1 MMKAAT
7 SELQK
12 VIFQTLSNDA
22 DVKEIVDGRV
32 FDSVPLKAEY
42 PYISLGPMTSDTTLA
57 DCLELDNISIQIDVW
72 SRDVSSAEMREL
84 ANAVRQALT
93 KSDLALEKN
102 GLVLFNHENTR
113 ELRDPDGL
121 TSHAAVNFDVIVER
135 FD

>member
-1 MMKAAT
+1 MKAAT

-12 VIFQTLSNDA
+12 AIIQTLSNDA
-22 DVKEIVDGRV
+22 DVKDIVDGRV
-32 FDSVPLKAEY
+32 FDSVSSEAEY

-72 SRDVSSAEMREL
+72 SREVSSEEMREL
-84 ANAVRQALT
+84 AHAVRQALT
-93 KSDLALEKN
+93 KSDLILEKN

>member
-1 MMKAAT
+1 MKSAT
-7 SELQK
+7 SELQQAI
-12 VIFQTLSNDA
+12 VQTLSNDA

-42 PYISLGPMTSDTTLA
+42 PYVSLGPITSETTLA
-57 DCLELDNISIQIDVW
+57 DCLEIDNISVQIDVW

-121 TSHAAVNFDVIVER
+121 TSHAAVNFEAVVQR

>member
-1 MMKAAT
+1 MKAAT

-12 VIFQTLSNDA
+12 VIIQTLSNDA
-22 DVKEIVDGRV
+22 DVKDIVDGRV

-42 PYISLGPMTSDTTLA
+42 PYISLGPMTSNTTLA
-57 DCLELDNISIQIDVW
+57 DCLELDNISAQIDVW
-72 SRDVSSAEMREL
+72 SRDISSKEMREL

-93 KSDLALEKN
+93 KSELALEKN
-102 GLVLFNHENTR
+102 GLVLFIHESTR

-121 TSHAAVNFDVIVER
+121 TSHAAVNFEAVVQR

>member
-1 MMKAAT
+1 MKAAT

-12 VIFQTLSNDA
+12 VIIQTLSNDE
-22 DVKEIVDGRV
+22 DVKDIVDGRV

-102 GLVLFNHENTR
+102 GLVLFIHENTR

-121 TSHAAVNFDVIVER
+121 TSHAAVIFEAVVQR

>member
-12 VIFQTLSNDA
+12 VIIQTLSNDA

-57 DCLELDNISIQIDVW
+57 DCLELDNISVQIDVW
-72 SRDVSSAEMREL
+72 SREVSSEEMRKL
-84 ANAVRQALT
+84 ANAVRRALT
-93 KSDLALEKN
+93 KTDLALEKN

>member
-1 MMKAAT
+1 MKAAT

-12 VIFQTLSNDA
+12 VIIQTLSNDA
-22 DVKEIVDGRV
+22 DVKEIVDDRV

-72 SRDVSSAEMREL
+72 SREVSSEEMHEL
-84 ANAVRQALT
+84 THAVRRALT
-93 KSDLALEKN
+93 KSDLILEKN
-102 GLVLFNHENTR
+102 GLVLFNHESTR

-135 FD
+135 FY

>member
-1 MMKAAT
+1 MKAAT

-12 VIFQTLSNDA
+12 VIIQTLSDDA

-121 TSHAAVNFDVIVER
+121 TSHASVNFDVIVER

>member
-12 VIFQTLSNDA
+12 AIIQTLSNDA

-72 SRDVSSAEMREL
+72 SRDVSSVEMREL
-84 ANAVRQALT
+84 ANAVRRSLT
-93 KSDLALEKN
+93 KSDLTLEKN

>member
-12 VIFQTLSNDA
+12 VIIQTLSNDA

-32 FDSVPLKAEY
+32 FDSVPKEAEF
-42 PYISLGPMTSDTTLA
+42 PYVSLGPMTSDTTLA

-72 SRDVSSAEMREL
+72 SRDVASEEMREL
-84 ANAVRQALT
+84 ANAVRRALT

-113 ELRDPDGL
+113 ELRDHDGL
-121 TSHAAVNFDVIVER
+121 TSHAAVNFEAVVQR

>member
-1 MMKAAT
+1 MKAAT

-12 VIFQTLSNDA
+12 AIIQTLSNDA
-22 DVKEIVDGRV
+22 DVKDIVDGRV

-42 PYISLGPMTSDTTLA
+42 PYISLGPMTSETTLA
-57 DCLELDNISIQIDVW
+57 DCLELDNISVQIDVW
-72 SRDVSSAEMREL
+72 SCDVSSAEMREL

>member
-1 MMKAAT
+1 MKAAT

-12 VIFQTLSNDA
+12 AIIQALSDDA
-22 DVKEIVDGRV
+22 DVKQIVDGRV
-32 FDSVPLKAEY
+32 FDSVSSEAEY

-72 SRDVSSAEMREL
+72 SRDVSSEEMREL
-84 ANAVRQALT
+84 ANAVRRALT
-93 KSDLALEKN
+93 KSDLTLEKN

-113 ELRDPDGL
+113 ELRDHDGL

-135 FD
+135 FY

>member
-1 MMKAAT
+1 MKAAT

-12 VIFQTLSNDA
+12 VIIQTLSNDA
-22 DVKEIVDGRV
+22 NVKEIVDGRV

-57 DCLELDNISIQIDVW
+57 DCLELDNISVQIDVW
-72 SRDVSSAEMREL
+72 SREVSSEEMREL

-93 KSDLALEKN
+93 KTDLALEKN
-102 GLVLFNHENTR
+102 GLVLFNHESTR

-135 FD
+135 FY

>member
-12 VIFQTLSNDA
+12 AIIQTLSNDA

-32 FDSVPLKAEY
+32 FDRVSSDAEY
-42 PYISLGPMTSDTTLA
+42 PYVSLGPMTSNTTLA
-57 DCLELDNISIQIDVW
+57 DCLELDNISVQIDVW
-72 SRDVSSAEMREL
+72 SRDISSKEMREL
-84 ANAVRQALT
+84 ANVVRQALT
-93 KSDLALEKN
+93 KSELALEKN
-102 GLVLFNHENTR
+102 GLVLFIHESTR

>member
-1 MMKAAT
+1 MKAAT

-12 VIFQTLSNDA
+12 VIIQTLSNDA
-22 DVKEIVDGRV
+22 YVKEIVDGRV

-57 DCLELDNISIQIDVW
+57 DCLELDNISVQIDVW
-72 SRDVSSAEMREL
+72 SREVSSEEMREL
-84 ANAVRQALT
+84 ANAVRQALIKT
-93 KSDLALEKN
+93 DLILEKN
-102 GLVLFNHENTR
+102 GLVLFNHESTR

-135 FD
+135 FY

>member
-1 MMKAAT
+1 MKAAT

-12 VIFQTLSNDA
+12 VIIQTLSNDE
-22 DVKEIVDGRV
+22 DVKDIVDGRV

>member
-12 VIFQTLSNDA
+12 AIIQTLSDDA

-32 FDSVPLKAEY
+32 FDSVSSKAEY

-84 ANAVRQALT
+84 ANAVRRALT
-93 KSDLALEKN
+93 KSDLILEKN
-102 GLVLFNHENTR
+102 GLVLFNHESTR

-121 TSHAAVNFDVIVER
+121 TSHAAVNFEAVVQR

>member
-1 MMKAAT
+1 MKAAT

-12 VIFQTLSNDA
+12 AIIQALSDDA
-22 DVKEIVDGRV
+22 DVKDIVDGRV

-84 ANAVRQALT
+84 ANAVRRALT
-93 KSDLALEKN
+93 KSDLILEKN
-102 GLVLFNHENTR
+102 GLVLFNHESTR

>member
-1 MMKAAT
+1 MKAAT

-12 VIFQTLSNDA
+12 VIIQTLSNDA
-22 DVKEIVDGRV
+22 YVKEIVDGRV

-72 SRDVSSAEMREL
+72 SRDVSSEEMREL

-93 KSDLALEKN
+93 KTDLILEKN
-102 GLVLFNHENTR
+102 GLVLFNHESTR

-135 FD
+135 FY

>member
-12 VIFQTLSNDA
+12 VIIQTLSDDA

-32 FDSVPLKAEY
+32 FDSVPKEAEF
-42 PYISLGPMTSDTTLA
+42 PYVSLGPMTSNTTLA
-57 DCLELDNISIQIDVW
+57 DCLELDNISVQIDVW
-72 SRDVSSAEMREL
+72 SRDISSKEMREL

-93 KSDLALEKN
+93 KSELALEKN
-102 GLVLFNHENTR
+102 GLVLFIHESTR

>member
-12 VIFQTLSNDA
+12 VIIQTLSNDA
-22 DVKEIVDGRV
+22 DVKDIVDGRV

-84 ANAVRQALT
+84 ANAVRRALT
-93 KSDLALEKN
+93 KSDLILEKN

-113 ELRDPDGL
+113 ELRDSDGL
-121 TSHAAVNFDVIVER
+121 TSHAAVNFEAVVQR

>member
-1 MMKAAT
+1 MKAAT

-12 VIFQTLSNDA
+12 AIIQTLSDDA

-32 FDSVPLKAEY
+32 FDSVSKEAEF
-42 PYISLGPMTSDTTLA
+42 PYVSLGPMTSDTTLA

-72 SRDVSSAEMREL
+72 SRDVSSEEMREL
-84 ANAVRQALT
+84 ANAVRRALT
-93 KSDLALEKN
+93 KSDLTLEKN

-113 ELRDPDGL
+113 ELRDTDGL
-121 TSHAAVNFDVIVER
+121 TSHAAVNFEAVVQR

>member
-1 MMKAAT
+1 MKAAT

-12 VIFQTLSNDA
+12 VIIQTLSNDA
-22 DVKEIVDGRV
+22 DVKDIVDSRV
-32 FDSVPLKAEY
+32 FDSVSSEAEY

-57 DCLELDNISIQIDVW
+57 DCLELDNISVQIDVW
-72 SRDVSSAEMREL
+72 SRDVSSEEMREL

-102 GLVLFNHENTR
+102 GLVLFIHESTR
-113 ELRDPDGL
+113 ELRDSDGL

>member
-1 MMKAAT
+1 MKAAT

-12 VIFQTLSNDA
+12 AIIQALSDDA
-22 DVKEIVDGRV
+22 DVKDIVDGRV

-135 FD
+135 FY

>member
-1 MMKAAT
+1 MKAAT

-12 VIFQTLSNDA
+12 VIIQTLSDDA
-22 DVKEIVDGRV
+22 DVKDIVDGRV

-42 PYISLGPMTSDTTLA
+42 PYISLGPMTSDTTFA

>member
-1 MMKAAT
+1 MKAAT

-12 VIFQTLSNDA
+12 VIIQTLSDDA

-32 FDSVPLKAEY
+32 FDSVPKEAEF
-42 PYISLGPMTSDTTLA
+42 PYVSLGPMTSNTTLA
-57 DCLELDNISIQIDVW
+57 DCLELDNISVQIDVW
-72 SRDVSSAEMREL
+72 SRDISSKEMREL

-93 KSDLALEKN
+93 KSELALEKN
-102 GLVLFNHENTR
+102 GLVLFIHESTR

>member
-1 MMKAAT
+1 MKAAT

-12 VIFQTLSNDA
+12 AIIQTLSNDA
-22 DVKEIVDGRV
+22 DVKDIVDGRV

-42 PYISLGPMTSDTTLA
+42 PFISLGPMTSDTTLA
-57 DCLELDNISIQIDVW
+57 DCLELDNISVQIDVW
-72 SRDVSSAEMREL
+72 SCDVSSVEMREL
-84 ANAVRQALT
+84 ANAVRRSLT
-93 KSDLALEKN
+93 KSDLTLEKN

>member
-1 MMKAAT
+1 MKAAT

-12 VIFQTLSNDA
+12 AIIQTLSNDA

-32 FDSVPLKAEY
+32 FDSVPREAEF
-42 PYISLGPMTSDTTLA
+42 PYVSLGPMTSETTLA
-57 DCLELDNISIQIDVW
+57 DCLELDNISVQIDVW
-72 SRDVSSAEMREL
+72 SRDISSKEMREL

-93 KSDLALEKN
+93 KSELALEKN
-102 GLVLFNHENTR
+102 GLVLFIHESTR

-121 TSHAAVNFDVIVER
+121 TSHAAVNFEAVVQR

>member
-12 VIFQTLSNDA
+12 VIIQTLSNDA
-22 DVKEIVDGRV
+22 DVKDIVDGRV

-57 DCLELDNISIQIDVW
+57 DCLEIDNISVQIDVW
-72 SRDVSSAEMREL
+72 SCDVSSVEMREL
-84 ANAVRQALT
+84 ANAVRRALT
-93 KSDLALEKN
+93 KSDLTLEKN

>member
-1 MMKAAT
+1 MKAAT

-12 VIFQTLSNDA
+12 AIIQTLSNDA
-22 DVKEIVDGRV
+22 DVKDIVDGRV

-57 DCLELDNISIQIDVW
+57 DCLELDNISVQIDVW
-72 SRDVSSAEMREL
+72 SREVSSEEMREL
-84 ANAVRQALT
+84 ANAVRRALT
-93 KSDLALEKN
+93 KTDLALEKN
-102 GLVLFNHENTR
+102 GLVLFIHESTR

-121 TSHAAVNFDVIVER
+121 TSHASVNFDVIVER

>member
-12 VIFQTLSNDA
+12 VIIQTLSNDA
-22 DVKEIVDGRV
+22 DVKDIVDGRV

-57 DCLELDNISIQIDVW
+57 DCLE
-72 SRDVSSAEMREL
+72 MREL

-93 KSDLALEKN
+93 KSDLILEKN
-102 GLVLFNHENTR
+102 GLVLFIHESTR

-121 TSHAAVNFDVIVER
+121 TSHAAVNFEAVVQR

>member
-12 VIFQTLSNDA
+12 VIIQTLSNDA

-57 DCLELDNISIQIDVW
+57 DCLELDNISVQIDVW
-72 SRDVSSAEMREL
+72 SRDVSSEEMREL
-84 ANAVRQALT
+84 ANAVRWALT
-93 KSDLALEKN
+93 KTDLALEKH